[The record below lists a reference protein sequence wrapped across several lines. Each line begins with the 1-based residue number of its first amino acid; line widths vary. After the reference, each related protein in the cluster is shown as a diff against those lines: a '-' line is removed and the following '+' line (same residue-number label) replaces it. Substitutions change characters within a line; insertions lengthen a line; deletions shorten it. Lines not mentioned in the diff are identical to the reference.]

1 MALENYTGITERQ
14 SKKIDQL
21 LNLAKSP
28 MAMIKNAGKFGIKG
42 GKRFLG
48 ITILFS
54 IVNFILIVAAIIT
67 WVSAGYEM
75 GRLWHLLIAI
85 LLGIGFT
92 VFAGFKAYRYAIS
105 QVLYAIYLQL
115 SPFFRK
121 LCGKLVD
128 KTKKKL
134 GGGGSI
140 DKEDVAIDMNAE
152 SLLEDDSKKASSY
165 VKRGLN
171 FILKRIPIVGMLIE
185 IKDEIKLGS
194 RDEATDALYHRLNN
208 YVEEEIFGGLHTKWT
223 YILLPLNIVIMV
235 VLMVMM

>member
-1 MALENYTGITERQ
+1 MAQENSSGITERQ

-21 LNLAKSP
+21 LSLAQSP

-48 ITILFS
+48 ITLLFS
-54 IVNFILIVAAIIT
+54 AVNFILIVAAIVVWIG
-67 WVSAGYEM
+67 AGYEM
-75 GRLWHLLIAI
+75 GSLWHLLIAI
-85 LLGIGFT
+85 LLCIGIT
-92 VFAGFKAYRYAIS
+92 AFASFKAYRYALT
-105 QVLYAIYLQL
+105 QVSYAIYLQL

-128 KTKKKL
+128 KAKKKL
-134 GGGGSI
+134 GSGDSI
-140 DKEDVAIDMNAE
+140 DKSDVAVDMNAE

-194 RDEATDALYHRLNN
+194 RDEATDALYHRLNT
-208 YVEEEIFGGLHTKWT
+208 YVEEEIFGGNNTRWT
-223 YILLPLNIVIMV
+223 FILLPLNVVVAI
-235 VLMVMM
+235 VLMSLM